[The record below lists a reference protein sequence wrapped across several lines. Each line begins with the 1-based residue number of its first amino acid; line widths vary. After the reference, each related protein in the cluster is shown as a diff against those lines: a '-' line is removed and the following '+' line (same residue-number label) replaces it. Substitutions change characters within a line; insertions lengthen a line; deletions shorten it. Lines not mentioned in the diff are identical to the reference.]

1 MRKHVGLS
9 FDLPTSMH
17 QHVAGQTLNYYPSD
31 TAEAET
37 YTKSI
42 EYRFNAQGFRCD
54 NDNDVL
60 EPHTAN
66 MYLGCSNTMGIG
78 VNLYETWCQHVNDRV
93 GGTMLNMGQA
103 GGAHETAY
111 RLARHWIAV
120 IKPRRVFMLS
130 PPSVRREF
138 WIDHHTPT
146 IIGPRSTMPGHMMSD
161 REIQINRERV
171 VDAIQYHCVT
181 HGAEFKYVL
190 LRPIVD
196 AWGPF
201 PDLGRDGQ
209 HPGPKTHKMIAE
221 HFK

>member
-1 MRKHVGLS
+1 
-9 FDLPTSMH
+9 
-17 QHVAGQTLNYYPSD
+17 
-31 TAEAET
+31 
-37 YTKSI
+37 
-42 EYRFNAQGFRCD
+42 
-54 NDNDVL
+54 
-60 EPHTAN
+60 
-66 MYLGCSNTMGIG
+66 MYLGCSNTLGIG

-201 PDLGRDGQ
+201 PDLGRDGT
-209 HPGPKTHKMIAE
+209 HPGPKTHKAIAE
-221 HFK
+221 HFI

>member
-1 MRKHVGLS
+1 MKLA

-17 QHVAGQTLNYYPSD
+17 QHVAGQTLDHYPSD
-31 TAEAET
+31 TVEAET
-37 YTKSI
+37 YTKDI
-42 EYRFNAQGFRCD
+42 KYRFNAQGFRCEHD
-54 NDNDVL
+54 LTTLGRDTNI
-60 EPHTAN
+60 
-66 MYLGCSNTMGIG
+66 YLGCSNTLGIG
-78 VNLYETWCQHVNDRV
+78 VNLHETWCQHVNDSV
-93 GGTMLNMGQA
+93 GGTMCNLGQA

-138 WIDHHTPT
+138 WIDHDTPT

-161 REIQINRERV
+161 REIQINCERV

-181 HGAEFKYVL
+181 HGAEFKYVYFHS
-190 LRPIVD
+190 IYKD
-196 AWGPF
+196 WDKEM
-201 PDLGRDGQ
+201 PDLGRDGT